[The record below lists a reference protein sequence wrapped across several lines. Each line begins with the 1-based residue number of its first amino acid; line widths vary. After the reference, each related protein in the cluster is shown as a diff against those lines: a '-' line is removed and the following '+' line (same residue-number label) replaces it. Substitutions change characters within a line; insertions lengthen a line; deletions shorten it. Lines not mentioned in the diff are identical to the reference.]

1 VSVKKEEIGP
11 QHLKLEILINPE
23 DYQPGVEK
31 SLKDYARKIDL
42 KGFRKGHVPKGIIKK
57 MYGIEILAEEL
68 NKLVGK
74 ELNEYLESEKL
85 KILGEPM
92 AIMDKQI
99 KFDPN
104 SKQPYTFEFE
114 IGLQP
119 DISLD
124 FLNEKPS
131 IVRHKIKIDEEMLNK
146 EIEHLQRRYGKVSQA
161 DAVQSDED
169 VVKVKLEELDENGEP
184 AEKGIVNEPAIA
196 VEVFKKSA
204 KSKLKKLKRG
214 ESMEIDLKKDLDK
227 DYDEV
232 LTEVLNL
239 QGTPPEHDRFR
250 LTLLEINH
258 TEKAPLDQEL
268 FDKVYGKDN
277 VKSEEAFREKVKEE
291 LAGVLANYED
301 QQLQRDIADTVMEK
315 TALQFPEDFL
325 KRWLKSSN
333 PNLSEED
340 IEDEFP
346 RFLEGIKWNLIKTHL
361 LKEADAKI
369 SREDLLEQT
378 SLMIKAEYGLGGD
391 DEQSRMLVKQL
402 AEKMLEDKEH
412 VNRVYEILEESKV
425 FDLLKDKFE
434 IKEKEVS
441 LEKFKDL
448 NKKKK

>member
-1 VSVKKEEIGP
+1 VSVKKEETGK
-11 QHLKLEILINPE
+11 QQVKLEILINPE
-23 DYQPGVEK
+23 EYQPGVEK
-31 SLKDYARKIDL
+31 SLKEYARKIDL
-42 KGFRKGHVPKGIIKK
+42 KGFRKGHVPKGIVKK

-74 ELNEYLESEKL
+74 ELNEYLEKENL

-104 SKQPYTFEFE
+104 SNQPYTFEFE
-114 IGLQP
+114 LGLQP
-119 DISLD
+119 KISLD

-131 IVRHKIKIDEEMLNK
+131 VVRYKIKIDEEILNK
-146 EIEHLQRRYGKVSQA
+146 EIEHLQRRYGKISQA
-161 DAVQSDED
+161 DEVQSDED
-169 VVKVKLEELDENGEP
+169 VVKVKLEELDENGEVL
-184 AEKGIVNEPAIA
+184 KNGIVNEPAIG

-204 KSKLKKLKRG
+204 KNKLKKLKRG
-214 ESMEIDLKKDLDK
+214 ESMEIDLRKDLDK
-227 DYDEV
+227 DYDDV
-232 LTEVLNL
+232 LSEILNL
-239 QGTPPEHDRFR
+239 QRTQPESDRFR

-277 VKSEEAFREKVKEE
+277 VKSEEDFREKVKEE

-301 QQLQRDIADTVMEK
+301 QQLQRDIADLLMEK
-315 TALQFPEDFL
+315 EQMEFPEDFL
-325 KRWLKSSN
+325 KRWLKNSN
-333 PNLSEED
+333 PNLSESD
-340 IEDEFP
+340 IEAEFP

-361 LKEADAKI
+361 LKEEDVQIARD
-369 SREDLLEQT
+369 DLLEQT
-378 SLMIKAEYGLGGD
+378 ALMIKAEYGLAGD
-391 DEQSRMLVKQL
+391 DEQSQLLVKQL

-412 VNRVYEILEESKV
+412 VNKVYEMLEESKV

-441 LEKFKDL
+441 LEEFKDI